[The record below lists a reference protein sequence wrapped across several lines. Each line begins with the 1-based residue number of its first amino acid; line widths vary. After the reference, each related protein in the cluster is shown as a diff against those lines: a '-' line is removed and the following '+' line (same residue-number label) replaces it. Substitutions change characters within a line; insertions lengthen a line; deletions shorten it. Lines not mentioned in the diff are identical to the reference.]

1 MQPKVQFKGIREG
14 LLVTLS
20 DGDWPEM
27 EEALLN
33 QLSSQSDFLRGAKLI
48 INVDNQVIKAAALGK
63 LRDRLSD
70 QGVTLWAVLTNS
82 PTTEK
87 NAQALGLATKIYQGP
102 TRSQAPTR
110 RNPPSEGDEAL
121 LVQKTL
127 RSGNRINY
135 DGHVVVIGDVNPGA
149 EIVSGGNV
157 VVWGKLR
164 GMVHAGVH
172 GDLDAVVCA
181 LVLQPTQLR
190 IGDKI
195 AISPTENSSFQPETA
210 LVRDGKVVAEPW
222 LPDGRRKH

>member
-1 MQPKVQFKGIREG
+1 MHPNVQFKGIREG

-20 DGDWPEM
+20 NGEWPDL
-27 EEALLN
+27 EEALLTE
-33 QLSSQSDFLRGAKLI
+33 LSAQGDFLRGAKLI
-48 INVDNQVIKAAALGK
+48 INVDNHVIKAAVLGK

-70 QGVTLWAVLTNS
+70 LGVTLWAVLTNS

-102 TRSQAPTR
+102 VHTPDTPKAPQAD
-110 RNPPSEGDEAL
+110 GDEAL

-127 RSGNRINY
+127 RSGSRINY

-149 EIVSGGNV
+149 EIISGGNV

-172 GDLDAVVCA
+172 GNLDAVVCA

-195 AISPTENSSFQPETA
+195 SVSPSGSKPRQPEIA
-210 LVRDGKVVAEPW
+210 LIRDGNVVAEVW
-222 LPDGRRKH
+222 SPDTKRLN

>member
-1 MQPKVQFKGIREG
+1 MQPQVQFKGIREG
-14 LLVTLS
+14 LLVTMS
-20 DGDWPEM
+20 SGEWPAL
-27 EEALLN
+27 EEALLD
-33 QLSSQSDFLRGAKLI
+33 QLASQGEFLRGAKLI
-48 INVDNQVIKAAALGK
+48 LNVDNHVIKAAALGK

-70 QGVTLWAVLTNS
+70 QGLTLWAVLTNS

-102 TRSQAPTR
+102 VHSPVAQRK
-110 RNPPSEGDEAL
+110 PPADGDEAL

-149 EIVSGGNV
+149 EIVSGGNI

-195 AISPTENSSFQPETA
+195 AISPNEENSQRPETA

-222 LPDGRRKH
+222 LADGKRIN

>member
-1 MQPKVQFKGIREG
+1 MHPNVQFKGIREG

-20 DGDWPEM
+20 NGEWPEL
-27 EEALLN
+27 EEALLTE
-33 QLSSQSDFLRGAKLI
+33 LSAQGDFLRGAKLI
-48 INVDNQVIKAAALGK
+48 INVDNHVIKAAVLGK

-70 QGVTLWAVLTNS
+70 LGVTLWAVLTNS

-102 TRSQAPTR
+102 VHAQNMPKAPQAD
-110 RNPPSEGDEAL
+110 GDEAL

-127 RSGNRINY
+127 RSGSRIDY

-172 GDLDAVVCA
+172 GNLDAVVCA

-195 AISPTENSSFQPETA
+195 AVSPNESKSIQPEIA
-210 LVRDGKVVAEPW
+210 LVRNGNVVAESW
-222 LPDGRRKH
+222 SPDGKRLN